1 MGMRPLANGDSWYL
15 EDGSI
20 LVWPAGEHCLVLV
33 GYSSDSY
40 YFNDPQSG
48 KVIEFKAEIVESVF
62 KELGS
67 QAICIEMK

>member
-1 MGMRPLANGDSWYL
+1 MWTLGILAASYL

-67 QAICIEMK
+67 RLSVLK